1 MHRRCTHRRRRRA
14 RGSTMRCSMRCT
26 RKSSSS
32 RYCGSRCS
40 IATAG
45 FCTLAQHGG
54 QVLHRALYRGA
65 CTLNFEWC
73 SKGQCARLNHWVLL
87 LQGLIQKY
95 KSARVFDFASEQI
108 AERYDGRTSPG
119 GPGREHALGW
129 INIVAQP
136 TEVAANHGGGVV
148 QRGRGS
154 LPGTNVQPVQ
164 EKGHT
169 NSQTCHVGFFV
180 VLRFSALMWVP
191 MCVSVCLSLSWGRR
205 TRPSAKRSTSTSFSN
220 ARRRSSEYPAPSS
233 VVFAVC

>member
-1 MHRRCTHRRRRRA
+1 
-14 RGSTMRCSMRCT
+14 MRCSMRCT

-32 RYCGSRCS
+32 RYSQWLTMLQSLLQDSAHLLSTGPRCCTGHCTGELVHS
-40 IATAG
+40 ISNGA
-45 FCTLAQHGG
+45 
-54 QVLHRALYRGA
+54 RRG
-65 CTLNFEWC
+65 
-73 SKGQCARLNHWVLL
+73 KCARLSRWVLP

-148 QRGRGS
+148 QRGRGG
-154 LPGTNVQPVQ
+154 LPGTVVQPVQ

-180 VLRFSALMWVP
+180 VASIFGSYVGARVCLYV
-191 MCVSVCLSLSWGRR
+191 CVSQ
-205 TRPSAKRSTSTSFSN
+205 SANGPTNAPVSQRVDIDKLQQCTSAFQ
-220 ARRRSSEYPAPSS
+220 
-233 VVFAVC
+233 

>member
-1 MHRRCTHRRRRRA
+1 MVLEGAMRKAQPLGAAAAGADSEVQVGPHIRLRIGADCRAVRRPYLRPRA
-14 RGSTMRCSMRCT
+14 QSTTCSRVGS
-26 RKSSSS
+26 
-32 RYCGSRCS
+32 
-40 IATAG
+40 
-45 FCTLAQHGG
+45 
-54 QVLHRALYRGA
+54 
-65 CTLNFEWC
+65 
-73 SKGQCARLNHWVLL
+73 
-87 LQGLIQKY
+87 
-95 KSARVFDFASEQI
+95 
-108 AERYDGRTSPG
+108 
-119 GPGREHALGW
+119 
-129 INIVAQP
+129 NIVAQP

-205 TRPSAKRSTSTSFSN
+205 TRPSAKKSTSTSFSN